1 MEEPMTTFDP
11 EEWVEVAELCCD
23 NVPGIAGEA
32 LLRTALNRAYYAAL
46 LSIRERIEREHGV
59 GAVPRVRT
67 HAAILQAV
75 KSGGPRFARINYVL
89 QRLRTLREGA
99 DYVLRSEPLHWDI
112 VHSQV
117 RFSRD
122 LIRRDIKALPD
133 AEFRRLNV
141 RRT

>member
-1 MEEPMTTFDP
+1 MNTFDP

-23 NVPGIAGEA
+23 QIPGIEAEA

-46 LSIRERIEREHGV
+46 LSMRQRIERVHGV

-75 KSGGPRFARINYVL
+75 KSGGTRFARIHYLL

-99 DYVLRSEPLHWDI
+99 DYVLRSEPLDWST

-117 RFSRD
+117 SSTRD
-122 LIRRDIKALPD
+122 LIRRHIKTLPD
-133 AEFRRLNV
+133 AEL
-141 RRT
+141 RTLVLPPR